1 VERAVKL
8 GVVLATRADLAHA
21 LAIALAARRAEHE
34 VSMFAMDA
42 GCAALSE
49 DPATAQLLL
58 DEDIEITACSN
69 SAVGLSLVDG
79 ITRGSQDDHAAIV
92 GTANRVVAFT

>member
-1 VERAVKL
+1 LERAVKL
-8 GVVLATRADLAHA
+8 GVILATRADLAHA

-42 GCAALSE
+42 GCVALSE

-58 DEDIEITACSN
+58 DEDVEITACSN
-69 SAVGLSLVDG
+69 SADG
-79 ITRGSQDDHAAIV
+79 MELIEGIVRGSQDDHAAV
-92 GTANRVVAFT
+92 VATSDRVVAFT